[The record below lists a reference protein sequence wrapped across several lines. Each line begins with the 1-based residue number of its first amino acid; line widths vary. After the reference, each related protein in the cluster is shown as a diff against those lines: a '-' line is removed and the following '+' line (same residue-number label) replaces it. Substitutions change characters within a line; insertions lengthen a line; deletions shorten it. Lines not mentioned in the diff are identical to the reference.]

1 MNLDQLIVVSC
12 AVMAVVCYAGYR
24 YCSWNVRLK
33 WGNRRGKH
41 GLPSLS

>member
-1 MNLDQLIVVSC
+1 MSLDDLIVVSC

-33 WGNRRGKH
+33 RRGRRGKH
-41 GLPSLS
+41 GLPCLS